1 MKKDPQS
8 PKALPTLADVEREVL
23 VECRER
29 GRQRLEQR
37 LQQLADQTGE
47 VFPPVPTQTSDP
59 DAAHRTGDG
68 SVDD

>member
-8 PKALPTLADVEREVL
+8 PKVLPTLADIEREVL
-23 VECRER
+23 VECREW

-47 VFPPVPTQTSDP
+47 VFPPCANANIGP
-59 DAAHRTGDG
+59 
-68 SVDD
+68 